1 MEPKEGKVLNRL
13 VNPGIEAW
21 VDGIRRSHNLPIQ
34 LSLWSGEEFDLGV
47 FENPTVR
54 VHVRDPSALPLL
66 FTANVDSL
74 SEAYVTERIDVDG
87 KLEEVIDAM
96 YRMLPSPSP
105 SPSPEKSSV
114 RAGTSSR
121 TDRSRP
127 WDKTSTRYHH
137 DVSNDFYKLWLDER
151 MVFSSGYFESGDET
165 LDEAQL
171 RKIDHVLRETGV
183 QPGHRLLDIG
193 CGWGALVMR
202 AAATYGA
209 RCVGVTLSENQY
221 QLATERV
228 RAAGLSDRVEIRLE
242 DYRAVRGTFERVT
255 NVGML
260 ENAGRDNLPSYF
272 SKVRSL
278 LADDGML
285 IDHCI
290 TNPDSGKGNAQAPR
304 DEFISR
310 FMFPSGEHP
319 HIARVT
325 QALQQSG
332 LETIDVKNLGRH
344 CATTLRHWAA
354 RYEQHAER
362 IRQTVGETKYRIW
375 RVYLAGC
382 AHAFS
387 SGNASPYQIV
397 CQKAGGIASM
407 RA

>member
-1 MEPKEGKVLNRL
+1 MEPKERKLLNRL
-13 VNPGIEAW
+13 MNLGIDTW

-34 LSLWSGEEFDLGV
+34 LSLWSGKNFDLGTFKSPIV
-47 FENPTVR
+47 CI
-54 VHVRDPSALPLL
+54 HVRDASVLPLL
-66 FTANVDSL
+66 FTASVDSL

-87 KLEEVIDAM
+87 KLEDVIDAM
-96 YRMLPSPSP
+96 YRMLPSSSP
-105 SPSPEKSSV
+105 KRSSV

-121 TDRSRP
+121 ADHSRQ

-171 RKIDHVLRETGV
+171 KKIDHVLREIGV

-242 DYRAVRGTFERVT
+242 DYRDVRGTFERVT
-255 NVGML
+255 NVGMF
-260 ENAGRDNLPSYF
+260 EHIGRDRLPSYF

-290 TNPDSGKGNAQAPR
+290 TNPDSDQGNTQAPR

-310 FMFPSGEHP
+310 FMYPSGEH
-319 HIARVT
+319 HISLVT
-325 QALQQSG
+325 RALQQSG
-332 LETIDVKNLGRH
+332 LEAIDVKNLGRH
-344 CATTLRHWAA
+344 CATTLKHWAA
-354 RYEQHAER
+354 RYEQHADR

-387 SGNASPYQIV
+387 AGNASPYQVV
-397 CQKAGGIASM
+397 CRKAGGTASM
-407 RA
+407 LG